1 MSHCKVT
8 VENIILLK
16 LVKTRILCDL
26 LLDFEMGSQI
36 GHSWRSLR
44 PCALDLGH
52 SWDAH
57 LHLAGFAYN
66 TNYHSI
72 IQMAP
77 FEVFYGKNC
86 RSLVY
91 WDEVG
96 ERKLIDRER
105 VQRDAGLVDYSE
117 KNIDKYQ

>member
-1 MSHCKVT
+1 
-8 VENIILLK
+8 
-16 LVKTRILCDL
+16 
-26 LLDFEMGSQI
+26 
-36 GHSWRSLR
+36 
-44 PCALDLGH
+44 
-52 SWDAH
+52 
-57 LHLAGFAYN
+57 
-66 TNYHSI
+66 
-72 IQMAP
+72 MAP